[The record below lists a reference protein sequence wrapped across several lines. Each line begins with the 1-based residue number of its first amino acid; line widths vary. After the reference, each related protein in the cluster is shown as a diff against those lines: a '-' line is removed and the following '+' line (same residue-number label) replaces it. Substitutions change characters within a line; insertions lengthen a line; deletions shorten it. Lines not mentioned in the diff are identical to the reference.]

1 MYIGTLKALL
11 AVAICSYTYNGSTTT
26 TDNLESVNI
35 NIDYSLNIGEQI
47 TAPVSFL
54 LKYDYN
60 NLTNDGL
67 NNYEATKSYTITPTL
82 TTTGNQ
88 DNKNIEDITYYWLKM
103 ENLELYVNGED
114 NYSRSL
120 EINVSSFFVEVE
132 FTNDLGERTYWNYL
146 GSLSFYINRGSGLIA
161 TDANIKNYKVNNIEI
176 FKPFNMLHE
185 AHNIG
190 YNKGYEEGYVEGL
203 LLNNAYSVGYQD
215 GFRQGELAGFEEGR
229 QQGII
234 EGGEDGY
241 NIGFEDGY
249 VVGEQAGID
258 SKYKVVDIIKRAFEI
273 VVIIL
278 KIEILPGV
286 PLAVAFGIPLI
297 LSIVFF
303 VLRMFR

>member
-1 MYIGTLKALL
+1 MYIGTLKALI
-11 AVAICSYTYNGSTTT
+11 AVALCSYTYNGTTTT

-35 NIDYSLNIGEQI
+35 NIDYSVNIGEQI
-47 TAPVSFL
+47 IAPVSFL

-60 NLTNDGL
+60 NLTDNGL
-67 NNYEATKSYTITPTL
+67 NNYEATESYTISPTL

-88 DNKNIEDITYYWLKM
+88 DNKKLEDITYYWLKL
-103 ENLELYVNGED
+103 ENLELYVSGED

-120 EINVSSFFVEVE
+120 EINVSRFFVELE

-146 GSLSFYINRGSGLIA
+146 GSLSFYLNRGSGIIA
-161 TDANIKNYKVNNIEI
+161 TDVNVKSYKVNNIEI
-176 FKPFNMLHE
+176 FKPFNVLHE
-185 AHNIG
+185 AYNIG
-190 YNKGYEEGYVEGL
+190 YNKGYDVGYVEGL
-203 LLNNAYSVGYQD
+203 TLNNAYSVGYQE
-215 GFRQGELAGFEEGR
+215 GFRQGELSGFELGR

-234 EGGEDGY
+234 EGAEEAYNMGFQDGY
-241 NIGFEDGY
+241 D
-249 VVGEQAGID
+249 VGEQAGID

-278 KIEILPGV
+278 RIEILPGV